1 MRLAGSARVRAMW
14 LAASVAVT
22 LAPHV
27 NTLPTWL
34 SGFAALMLLWLCWI
48 VLHGLRLP
56 PRWLM
61 LVVVGGAVAGV
72 LLTFHSPFGK
82 DPGVALL
89 TAFLALKL
97 LETRAPRDGYVVV
110 LLCYFMQLA
119 QFFANQSIATAGLT
133 LLGTVVTTATLT
145 TLNSER
151 LGTTERLR
159 LSGLMLAQAV
169 PFMLVLF
176 VLFPRVDKPLWGLP
190 SDAFGGSTGLS
201 DSMTPGSISDLTLS
215 GAIAFRVRFDGFT
228 PAAAQRYW
236 RGPVMND
243 FDGRTWRVA
252 SARMLAKVPYQVS
265 GPRTSYELTL
275 EPHNRPW
282 LFALEMPGGTPDNA
296 TLMSDYQLVSRTPVR
311 NRLRYMLSAHT
322 AVRPGRSEDA
332 AILEA
337 ALQLPPDFNP
347 RTRELAQ
354 SLRSENADGAA
365 LIAAALRHFSLSKFT
380 YTLSPPLLGRDSVD
394 EFLFDTRRGFCEHFA
409 SSFVFLMRAAGM
421 PARVV
426 TGYQG
431 GEINPVDDYLE
442 VRQSDA
448 HAWAEVWVANQG
460 WLRADPTAT
469 VAPSRVQGG
478 LAMAVPEGEPLPLA
492 LRPAFSWV
500 REIRYRLD
508 AVNNG
513 WNQWILGYNP
523 QRQKELLERLGM
535 QSPDWHAM
543 TIAMSVLCGLI
554 MLALAGWALA
564 QRGRLDPLQR
574 AWERLSQK
582 LAPAGLARKAWEGPL
597 DYAERV
603 GLARPELAA
612 AVREIA
618 RDYCGLRYGAGQPAA
633 ADKAARQLV
642 SRINRL
648 HP

>member
-1 MRLAGSARVRAMW
+1 MRLPGSERVRAMW

-27 NTLPTWL
+27 TGLPTWL

-56 PRWLM
+56 SRWLL
-61 LVVVGGAVAGV
+61 LVAVGGAVAGV
-72 LLTFHSPFGK
+72 LLTFRTPLGK

-97 LETRAPRDGYVVV
+97 LEARAPRDGYVVV

-151 LGTTERLR
+151 LGTRERLR

-252 SARMLAKVPYQVS
+252 SARMLAKVPYPVS
-265 GPRTSYELTL
+265 GPRTAYELTL
-275 EPHNRPW
+275 EAHNRPW
-282 LFALEMPGGTPDNA
+282 LFALEMPGGAPDNA
-296 TLMSDYQLVSRTPVR
+296 MLMSDYQLVSRTPVR
-311 NRLRYMLSAHT
+311 NRLRYLLSAHT

-332 AILEA
+332 TILEA

-347 RTRELAQ
+347 RTRELAR
-354 SLRSENADGAA
+354 SLRAENPDGAA
-365 LIAAALRHFSLSKFT
+365 LIAAALRHFSRSKFT

-409 SSFVFLMRAAGM
+409 SSFVFLMRAAGL

-460 WLRADPTAT
+460 WLRVDPTAT

-500 REIRYRLD
+500 REVRYRLD
-508 AVNNG
+508 AVNNS
-513 WNQWILGYNP
+513 WNQWVLGYNP

-535 QSPDWHAM
+535 QSPDWHTM
-543 TIAMSVLCGLI
+543 TIAMSVLCGLL

-633 ADKAARQLV
+633 PDKAARQLV
-642 SRINRL
+642 SMINRL